1 MVFFSATSPDH
12 VTDLPAFND
21 FQMAVL
27 SVLEGHSSEEEANRL
42 YQQLDTTLGQVLYYY
57 HEQVHFQ
64 PVEEQSEQ
72 RSSQIYSL
80 IDLVREESALSFKAS
95 LTEDPEATAFHL
107 EAARQSLVE
116 LMALFAELRREEEER
131 PKFSD
136 LAWVNELCRVAVAC
150 RQGQL
155 SDDHLAER
163 LETAQ
168 QLHERAALGIP
179 QMPPLIAD
187 RQRWRQILASMVEA
201 LERLGQGIGQVDAYL
216 DDHDGEALDAGL
228 ELCMSGAQRLLDEYE
243 TLRILE
249 DEVPTRLCP
258 MCSQSN
264 PLEATRCGSC
274 SATFPRLP
282 EEEAADPQVS
292 WPSHVEHLLHSLQAW
307 RQGEMDQ
314 EQALA
319 ALAELRGRFQK
330 GLASF
335 QQMKIPAQGVAEEIQ
350 LVSDTRDRLIADS
363 QTALAGLHNI
373 QAALEEGQA
382 DFVNTATEN
391 FLAGVQGLLEAHQL
405 GQQLVG

>member
-21 FQMAVL
+21 FQMAVF
-27 SVLEGHSSEEEANRL
+27 SVLEGHSSEEDASRL
-42 YQQLDTTLGQVLYYY
+42 YLQLDTTLGQVLYYY
-57 HEQVHFQ
+57 YEQVHFQ
-64 PVEEQSEQ
+64 PLEEQSEQ

-80 IDLVREESALSFKAS
+80 IDLIREESALAFKAS
-95 LTEDPEATAFHL
+95 LTDNQTATSFHL
-107 EAARQSLVE
+107 EGAREYLGD
-116 LMALFAELRREEEER
+116 LMKQFAELRREEEKR

-179 QMPPLIAD
+179 QMPPLITD
-187 RQRWRQILASMVEA
+187 RQRWRQILAVMVEA
-201 LERLGQGIGQVDAYL
+201 LETLGQGIGQVDAYL
-216 DDHDGEALDAGL
+216 DDHDGDGLDAGL
-228 ELCMSGAQRLLDEYE
+228 ELCMSGAQRLLEEYE
-243 TLRILE
+243 TLCILE

-258 MCSQSN
+258 RCSHSN

-282 EEEAADPQVS
+282 EEEAADLQVS
-292 WPSHVEHLLHSLQAW
+292 WPSYVERLLHSLHSW
-307 RQGEMDQ
+307 RQGEMNL
-314 EQALA
+314 EQAVG
-319 ALAELRGRFQK
+319 ALVELRGRFQK

-335 QQMKIPAQGVAEEIQ
+335 QQMKMPAQGVPDEIQ
-350 LVSDTRDRLIADS
+350 RVGDARARLIADS
-363 QTALAGLHNI
+363 ERALAGLNDI

>member
-1 MVFFSATSPDH
+1 
-12 VTDLPAFND
+12 
-21 FQMAVL
+21 
-27 SVLEGHSSEEEANRL
+27 
-42 YQQLDTTLGQVLYYY
+42 
-57 HEQVHFQ
+57 
-64 PVEEQSEQ
+64 
-72 RSSQIYSL
+72 
-80 IDLVREESALSFKAS
+80 
-95 LTEDPEATAFHL
+95 
-107 EAARQSLVE
+107 
-116 LMALFAELRREEEER
+116 MALFAELRREEEER

-201 LERLGQGIGQVDAYL
+201 LERLGQGMGQVDAYL

-292 WPSHVEHLLHSLQAW
+292 WPS
-307 RQGEMDQ
+307 DCP
-314 EQALA
+314 ALA
-319 ALAELRGRFQK
+319 AQ
-330 GLASF
+330 
-335 QQMKIPAQGVAEEIQ
+335 PAGVATGRNGSGAGSGGAGRIARSISKGTGLLSTDE
-350 LVSDTRDRLIADS
+350 DTRSGCGRGDS
-363 QTALAGLHNI
+363 AGQRHS
-373 QAALEEGQA
+373 GST
-382 DFVNTATEN
+382 DCR
-391 FLAGVQGLLEAHQL
+391 
-405 GQQLVG
+405 